1 MNSLRYEDNEI
12 DFLEATAIRLGF
24 TTEKCKFVFVQRFLQ
39 ANDDLENKE
48 LAEVFEPQLT
58 KDSSDAGNTLRDCLK
73 AIYKKLEGEGCNSKG
88 ATTDKLPIAKSW
100 LRDTV
105 YPKWLKEHLWEQL
118 KATAT
123 PTNKMG
129 PVLAELATLG
139 MRRKYLKTVPLGSE
153 IKFHVNLD
161 REGYLI
167 LLEREPSGILCCLC
181 PSEYAPK
188 SRCPAGLTVL
198 PQPSSLY
205 FGADEEG
212 CEQILALITQELPPI
227 DWLPK
232 GSEEPLELSVSH
244 LNELLEYL
252 NYSPDSKVLYAEYMV
267 TSIDG
272 KGLLGGLSDV

>member
-1 MNSLRYEDNEI
+1 MNWLRYEDNEV

-24 TTEKCKFVFVQRFLQ
+24 TTEKCKFVFMQCFLK
-39 ANDDLENKE
+39 ANDDLENKD

-58 KDSSDAGNTLRDCLK
+58 KDSSNAGNTLRDCLK
-73 AIYKKLEGEGCNSKG
+73 QIYSKLEAEGCNSKE
-88 ATTDKLPIAKSW
+88 AKTDKRPIAKSW
-100 LRDTV
+100 LRGTI
-105 YPKWLKEHLWEQL
+105 YPQWLKEHLWEQL

-181 PSEYAPK
+181 PSEYAPE
-188 SRCPAGLTVL
+188 SHRPAGVTVL

-212 CEQILALITQELPPI
+212 CEQILALITQELPPL
-227 DWLPK
+227 DWLPN

-252 NYSPDSKVLYAEYMV
+252 NHNNDCQLLRTEYTV
-267 TSIDG
+267 TAY
-272 KGLLGGLSDV
+272 

>member
-12 DFLEATAIRLGF
+12 DFLKETAIRLGF

-58 KDSSDAGNTLRDCLK
+58 EDSSDVGNTLRDCLK
-73 AIYKKLEGEGCNSKG
+73 AIYKKLEAEGCNSKG

-100 LRDTV
+100 LRDTI
-105 YPKWLKEHLWEQL
+105 YPKWLKERLWEQL

-129 PVLAELATLG
+129 PVIAELATLG

-161 REGYLI
+161 REGYLM
-167 LLEREPSGILCCLC
+167 LLEREPSGVLCCLC
-181 PSEYAPK
+181 PSEYAPE
-188 SRCPAGLTVL
+188 SCRPAGVTVL

-252 NYSPDSKVLYAEYMV
+252 NHNSDCQLLRTEYTV
-267 TSIDG
+267 TAY
-272 KGLLGGLSDV
+272 